1 MTVLTDRKVGW
12 IYGQLDVGELSVRRI
27 AKFAGVTPRRVRQLR
42 EFLQRTGRRYAL
54 QKVRQVRCRVP
65 SREEKVRVVYAY
77 SQWKLGATFL
87 ERIFRRQNTVIPH
100 NLIQRI
106 LNEAELG
113 VRLDKKVKRKDWVRY
128 ERKHSN
134 AMWHIDWTTLDGRWL
149 IAFQDDASRKIVGW
163 GVFDAATTKNSIQVL
178 EEAIKTHGTPKSILT
193 GRDVQFYSSDK
204 KGVASE
210 PNDFQKYLAEHEIE
224 HVLARVNHPQT
235 NGKIERFFGE
245 VKRKIHLF
253 SSPDELV
260 HWYNEI
266 KPHMSLD
273 WENLETPSQAFKRKM
288 HHKQREQL
296 EALTLEVKQ

>member
-1 MTVLTDRKVGW
+1 
-12 IYGQLDVGELSVRRI
+12 
-27 AKFAGVTPRRVRQLR
+27 
-42 EFLQRTGRRYAL
+42 
-54 QKVRQVRCRVP
+54 
-65 SREEKVRVVYAY
+65 VVHAY

-87 ERIFRRQNTVIPH
+87 ERIFKRQNTVIHH

-106 LNEAELG
+106 LNEEKLG

-134 AMWHIDWTTLDGRWL
+134 AMWHTDWTTLDGRWL
-149 IAFQDDASRKIVGW
+149 IAFQDDASRKIVAW
-163 GVFDAATTKNSIQVL
+163 GVFDSATTKNSITVL

-204 KGVASE
+204 KGEPSE
-210 PNDFQKYLAEHEIE
+210 PNDFQKRLSQEGIE

-245 VKRKIHLF
+245 LKRKIHLF

-273 WENLETPSQAFKRKM
+273 WENLETPSQAFRRKM
-288 HHKQREQL
+288 HHKQREEL
-296 EALTLEVKQ
+296 ETLTLEVKQ